1 MKHHTEDY
9 KLSAVKYYLK
19 NDISMEKLVKYLNV
33 IINHYIVGLKDIMLM
48 EI

>member
-9 KLSAVKYYLK
+9 KLSA
-19 NDISMEKLVKYLNV
+19 VKYLNV